1 MTFRRRILTGAL
13 GALALAAQAL
23 PAIAQDAAPT
33 TIRIGWSLA
42 KTGPNAGGVDTTVRP
57 NYEMWVKEV
66 NAAGGLF
73 LTAYNKRVPITVIEY
88 DDRSSSEEAVR
99 AIERLITQDKV
110 DLVLPPWGTA
120 YNLAVAPTLA
130 RHGYPQIT
138 HTTVTDKIPE
148 LAKRWPSV
156 FFMQGKSEA
165 YGDAL
170 VEYLAAAR
178 KDGKIGDRI
187 AMINIAD
194 GFGVELANSL
204 RNKAPQAGFKL
215 VYDKSYP
222 IGTQDLSSVISEAK
236 ATRPDAFVAF
246 SYPPDTVLVTEQSR
260 VLGFNPTVFYAGVG
274 VNFPFYRA
282 KFGEAAEG
290 ILSVG
295 GVSGDDPRIKDYFK
309 RHRDATGKLPD
320 HYGSLTTYASL
331 QVLQQAVER
340 VGKIDRAAITREIG
354 SGTFDTILGS
364 VKFENQ
370 IYGKIFLVGQWQDG
384 VFQGVGPADKPGVK
398 TAFRPKPAW
407 K

>member
-1 MTFRRRILTGAL
+1 MTIRRQILTGAFGIVAIAML
-13 GALALAAQAL
+13 VL
-23 PAIAQDAAPT
+23 PATAQETAPT
-33 TIRIGWSLA
+33 SIRIGYSLA

-66 NAAGGLF
+66 NAGGGIF
-73 LTAYNKRVPITVIEY
+73 LKAFNKRVPITVVEY

-130 RHGYPQIT
+130 KHGYPQVT

-148 LAKRWPSV
+148 LARRWPSV

-165 YGDAL
+165 YSEAL
-170 VEYLAAAR
+170 LGYLTAAR
-178 KDGKIGDRI
+178 KEGKVGDRI

-204 RNKAPQAGFKL
+204 RNKAAAAGFKL

-222 IGTQDLSSVISEAK
+222 IGTQDLSSLIREAK
-236 ATRPDAFVAF
+236 AANPDTFVAF

-260 VLGFNPTVFYAGVG
+260 VLGFNPTAFYAGVG

-282 KFGEAAEG
+282 KFGEASEG

-295 GVSGDDPRIKDYFK
+295 GVSGDDPAIKGYFK
-309 RHRDATGKLPD
+309 RHREITGKMPD

-331 QVLQQAVER
+331 QVLQQAIER
-340 VGKIDRAAITREIG
+340 VGKIDRAAITKEIG
-354 SGTFDTILGS
+354 SGTFDTIRGP

-384 VFQGVGPADKPGVK
+384 VFQGVGPADRPGVK